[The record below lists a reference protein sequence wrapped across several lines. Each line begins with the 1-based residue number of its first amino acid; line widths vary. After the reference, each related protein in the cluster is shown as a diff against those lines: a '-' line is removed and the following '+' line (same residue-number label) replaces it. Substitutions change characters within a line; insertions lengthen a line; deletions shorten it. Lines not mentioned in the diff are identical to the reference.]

1 MKSKKS
7 REMARLRQVCCLGLT
22 STVLM
27 PQILSEI
34 HQIIAVDRIHFAWSD
49 RLGNVVNGY
58 FEKPDADALDYFT
71 HHQQQFQEEAGLS
84 FRQAL
89 LFGKSVGNFRWPF
102 RSGFE
107 HTRSHEVLFKNL
119 GLEHCLD
126 GVVRDRYG
134 PLGQIFLLRRIGEP
148 DFDETDQ
155 AFLAQILPYVAHAL
169 ANPGVAARTYVETGD
184 SALMI
189 FDPRGRL
196 MYQSARAKELCLSA
210 LPGSS
215 DTSWDQRLDRK
226 QTEASL
232 ALLFQDTQRAFA
244 QSESEHRPPV
254 WNILNQWGEFQVRAY
269 RLKDA
274 DAAPE
279 SSYGVLLERKTPLE
293 VLLLQRVK
301 EMPLSNR
308 QREVCFL
315 LASGAAMKDIAAML
329 NIAPTT
335 LKDHAR
341 AIYRKLAV
349 GRREELVE
357 MILKA
362 APAPAAGAAT

>member
-1 MKSKKS
+1 
-7 REMARLRQVCCLGLT
+7 
-22 STVLM
+22 M

-58 FEKPDADALDYFT
+58 FEKPDPDALDYFK

-107 HTRSHEVLFKNL
+107 HTRSHEVLFRNL

-148 DFDETDQ
+148 DFDEADQ

-169 ANPGVAARTYVETGD
+169 ANEGVAARTYVETGD

-189 FDPRGRL
+189 FDHRGRL
-196 MYQSARAKELCLSA
+196 MYQSAQAKELCLSA

-215 DTSWDQRLDRK
+215 DASWDQRLDRK
-226 QTEASL
+226 EMEASL

-244 QSESEHRPPV
+244 RSESGHRPPA

-269 RLKDA
+269 RLKDSGA
-274 DAAPE
+274 SATE

-357 MILKA
+357 LILKA
-362 APAPAAGAAT
+362 TSVPGTGSAT